1 MVITAFDINLS
12 LPIETVRKP
21 AAKIVSATTYGVGR
35 QSLVSRE
42 KTIRAGY
49 PPQRPGWLAHRTF
62 DQQLPAC
69 IHAAL
74 IPSPAPDRVYRELIL
89 ERKIVKEIQRRRLH
103 MSSCAEHTLA
113 CLYAV
118 LEPEVEIHVLGLNS
132 DGPAKIQSAARDAVV
147 GSTGKFPDIPHG
159 PAESTTDI
167 EIEAVKSLRGSRSD
181 SESTKGK
188 QEQYPLTQYQSP
200 VSIGRALLDYSCFF
214 DAANWH

>member
-1 MVITAFDINLS
+1 
-12 LPIETVRKP
+12 
-21 AAKIVSATTYGVGR
+21 
-35 QSLVSRE
+35 
-42 KTIRAGY
+42 
-49 PPQRPGWLAHRTF
+49 
-62 DQQLPAC
+62 
-69 IHAAL
+69 
-74 IPSPAPDRVYRELIL
+74 
-89 ERKIVKEIQRRRLH
+89 

-118 LEPEVEIHVLGLNS
+118 LEPEVEIHVLGLDS

-167 EIEAVKSLRGSRSD
+167 EVETVKSLRGSRSD

-200 VSIGRALLDYSCFF
+200 VSIGRALLDYPCFF
-214 DAANWH
+214 DAANWHGRQDSSSPGLQFCRAEEWGGRRSFLKNTGQ